1 MSRLRDRIDAELEN
15 IESSLVLL
23 PTAEQLPYLS
33 PLEQAGVAGLLH
45 SFYNGVENILKQIV
59 LDRGLCLPDGPSWHR
74 DLLLLSADKRYCL
87 QMWLRSLKC
96 IWRLGILFHMRMF
109 WILILLGWN
118 PLLQIYT
125 MCLICF
131 GHPYKNLC
139 NRAT

>member
-74 DLLLLSADKRYCL
+74 DLLLLSAEQALLPANVVEKLKVYMAFRHFVSHAYVLDIDPARMEPL
-87 QMWLRSLKC
+87 VADLHDVFDLLRSS
-96 IWRLGILFHMRMF
+96 I
-109 WILILLGWN
+109 
-118 PLLQIYT
+118 
-125 MCLICF
+125 
-131 GHPYKNLC
+131 
-139 NRAT
+139 